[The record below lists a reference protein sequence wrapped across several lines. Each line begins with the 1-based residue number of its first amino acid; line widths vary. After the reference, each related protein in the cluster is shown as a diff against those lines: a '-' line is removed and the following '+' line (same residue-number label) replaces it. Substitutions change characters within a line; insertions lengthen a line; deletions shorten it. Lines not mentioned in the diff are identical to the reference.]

1 MRYLRLFE
9 SFEFDDIDFTCKEL
23 GINQYTIN
31 PDGSVDVYGD
41 LYICEKG
48 LTKMPIKFGRVSGS
62 FYCQDNKLTTLEGSP
77 SKVGGNFFCFR
88 NELTTLEG
96 SPKEVGGNFY
106 CSYNNL
112 IGLEGAPSYVG
123 GDFVCEYNKLT
134 TLEGAPIE
142 VGGHFWCNANKLIS
156 LEGLPKNLDINGF
169 ECERNPICDLY
180 KLFPNHKSY
189 MDSLDYNYLR
199 GTNIVKRRLEE
210 ALDEVDIKMPKSI
223 YGYRWI

>member
-1 MRYLRLFE
+1 MKYLKIFE
-9 SFEFDDIDFTCKEL
+9 KFEFDDIDFTCKEL

-31 PDGSVDVYGD
+31 PDGSVDVDGD
-41 LYICEKG
+41 VYLAEKR
-48 LTKMPIKFGRVSGS
+48 LKKIPIKFGRVSGS

-77 SKVGGNFFCFR
+77 SKVGGEFFCFR

-96 SPKEVGGNFY
+96 SPKEVGRNFD
-106 CSYNNL
+106 CHANE
-112 IGLEGAPSYVG
+112 IITLEGAPREVG
-123 GDFVCEYNKLT
+123 RGFYCSFNKLT

-156 LEGLPKNLDINGF
+156 LEGLPKNLNINGF
-169 ECERNPICDLY
+169 ECERNPICELY

-223 YGYRWI
+223 HGYRWI